1 MKKKIGVLLP
11 NSKAYPKL
19 SKEFMAGLT
28 LDLAEDYEIKIEGI
42 GLGENSEVIK
52 NAIQKLVYQENVSII
67 TGILGHKDL
76 DDICE
81 FAHSLDETLIFSN
94 LGASIPLNLNKW
106 PKIFCNSFQL
116 NKSTYL
122 LGGLFTQEKFKK
134 IGISTCYNDA
144 GYGFNKILET
154 AFNKEEN
161 LEFSGYFITP
171 LHPRENEADLM
182 LNFVQESKSDALFC
196 SHNGVFAEEHANF
209 LKENGLSAKTIP
221 MYMNPFSIGEK
232 VLEKS
237 PEIFD
242 GAKSIA
248 SWFPELD
255 TEENNSFLNLYTEKF
270 STKPSVFS
278 LLGFENSILIQQYL
292 KENQEITTNLKG
304 PRGSLSF
311 NKDTSR
317 TDFDHY
323 LWKLKYENGNYKV
336 LQEKKIK
343 KNQNSTNHFL
353 TTEQIIGGWSN
364 AYLCH

>member
-11 NSKAYPKL
+11 NSKTYPKL

-28 LDLAEDYEIKIEGI
+28 LNLPEDFEIKIEGI
-42 GLGENSEVIK
+42 GFGENPKVIK
-52 NAIQKLVYQENVSII
+52 SAIQKLVYQENVSIL
-67 TGILGHKDL
+67 TGLLGHKDL

-81 FAHSLDETLIFSN
+81 FVHNLDETLIFSN
-94 LGASIPLNLNKW
+94 LGASVPLNLNKW

-122 LGGLFTQEKFKK
+122 LGNLFSQEKFKK

-154 AFNKEEN
+154 AFNKEKN
-161 LEFSGYFITP
+161 LELAGYFITP
-171 LHPRENEADLM
+171 LYPRENEADLM
-182 LNFVQESKSDALFC
+182 LNFVQEAKPDALFC
-196 SHNGVFAEEHANF
+196 SHNGIFAEEHANF
-209 LKENGLSAKTIP
+209 LKENKLSSKTIP

-232 VLEKS
+232 VLKKS
-237 PEIFD
+237 PEVFD
-242 GAKSIA
+242 GAKCVT

-255 TEENNSFLNLYTEKF
+255 TEENNYFSILYTEKF
-270 STKPSVFS
+270 GSKPTVFS
-278 LLGFENSILIQQYL
+278 LLGFENSLLIQEYL
-292 KENQEITTNLKG
+292 KENKETTTNLKG
-304 PRGSLSF
+304 PRGTLNF
-311 NKDTSR
+311 NKNTSR

-343 KNQNSTNHFL
+343 QDQKSTNHFL
-353 TTEQIIGGWSN
+353 ATEPIIGGWSN